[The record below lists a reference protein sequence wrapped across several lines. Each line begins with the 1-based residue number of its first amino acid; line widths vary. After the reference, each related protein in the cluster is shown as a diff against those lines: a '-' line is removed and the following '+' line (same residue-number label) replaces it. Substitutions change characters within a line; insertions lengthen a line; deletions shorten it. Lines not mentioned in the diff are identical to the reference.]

1 MSNTPT
7 SDDAAGVPDV
17 DGPTLGRDDDRLNS
31 VVVAYEGS
39 ADRQTL
45 YPADATEI
53 ERLTHWLTAD
63 ADAFQRLD
71 EMR

>member
-1 MSNTPT
+1 MSNTSAP
-7 SDDAAGVPDV
+7 DDATGVPDA
-17 DGPTLGRDDDRLNS
+17 DGPDLDGDDGLRS

-45 YPADATEI
+45 YPADASEV

-63 ADAFQRLD
+63 ADAFTRLD

>member
-1 MSNTPT
+1 MSNTSAP
-7 SDDAAGVPDV
+7 DDATGVSDV
-17 DGPTLGRDDDRLNS
+17 DGLDLDGDDRLRS

-45 YPADATEI
+45 YPADASEV
-53 ERLTHWLTAD
+53 EQLTHWLTAD
-63 ADAFQRLD
+63 AAAFARLD

>member
-1 MSNTPT
+1 MSNASTP
-7 SDDAAGVPDV
+7 DDAPVVPDAAAP
-17 DGPTLGRDDDRLNS
+17 DHDAGHLRS

-45 YPADATEI
+45 YPADASEI
-53 ERLTHWLTAD
+53 ERLTHWLSAD
-63 ADAFQRLD
+63 ADAFVALD

>member
-1 MSNTPT
+1 MSNTSHP
-7 SDDAAGVPDV
+7 DDAAGVSDADDPDL
-17 DGPTLGRDDDRLNS
+17 DGPLRS

-45 YPADATEI
+45 YPVAATEV
-53 ERLTHWLTAD
+53 ERLTRWLTAD
-63 ADAFQRLD
+63 ADAFERLD

>member
-1 MSNTPT
+1 MSNTSAP
-7 SDDAAGVPDV
+7 DDAPVVPDA
-17 DGPTLGRDDDRLNS
+17 DATDRDADHLRS

-45 YPADATEI
+45 YPVDASEI
-53 ERLTHWLTAD
+53 ERLTHWLSAD
-63 ADAFQRLD
+63 ADAFVTLD

>member
-1 MSNTPT
+1 MSNIPHP
-7 SDDAAGVPDV
+7 DDAPAVTDADAIDHGS
-17 DGPTLGRDDDRLNS
+17 DGHLHS

-45 YPADATEI
+45 YPVDATET

-63 ADAFQRLD
+63 ADAFERLD

>member
-1 MSNTPT
+1 MSNASTP
-7 SDDAAGVPDV
+7 DDAPAVPDV
-17 DGPTLGRDDDRLNS
+17 YVPTGGEGGHLRS

-45 YPADATEI
+45 YPVDATET

-63 ADAFQRLD
+63 ADAFQHLD